1 MSFMAHWLSP
11 AFLELEKQR
20 AQSLPCALWPG
31 GAIRCLWL
39 LQIPFTLLRA
49 GVQPW
54 GATPRAAKLPKTG
67 SAAPL
72 CGEGGEADGFL
83 CSLALSVSPSAG
95 VLREL
100 CWLLLPPGLPSS
112 LLWCGAGSSPL
123 PQAAF
128 AISPELCWKSCHFTF
143 FFHL

>member
-1 MSFMAHWLSP
+1 MPLA
-11 AFLELEKQR
+11 A
-20 AQSLPCALWPG
+20 AD
-31 GAIRCLWL
+31 
-39 LQIPFTLLRA
+39 PFTLLRA

-112 LLWCGAGSSPL
+112 LLWCGAGSSPF

-128 AISPELCWKSCHFTF
+128 AISPELC
-143 FFHL
+143 